1 MIGIGIVGSN
11 YGRTVLLPA
20 FRTDPRC
27 EVVALAGSDGARTA
41 ELARAA
47 NVARGFGDWRALIED
62 RAVAAVAVA
71 VPPDLQPEVARRALD
86 LGKPVFV
93 EKPLAADLPAA
104 RAMLEAARRSGQP
117 TIIDF
122 NFPEL
127 PSWRRAKEIL
137 DSGAL
142 GRLRHVVVT
151 WNVENQATRLRLKSW
166 KTRGGEGGGGLLGNF
181 VCHCFYYLEWFCG
194 PIAGLGGRVFP
205 LPDGDAES
213 SIALAI
219 AFASG
224 AGGSLQ
230 MSCASFLGS
239 GHRLEFY
246 GDDGTLVLT
255 NPTADYFRGFQ
266 LMQARRPD
274 SSLQAVATEDVT
286 ADRFADSR
294 VAPVARLVQ
303 RFVDACERGGFS
315 VARLRRRLSRA
326 GSDRCG
332 VSRARVGALDRR
344 RALDPGVAFV
354 SARRVLVTGGS
365 GFIGS
370 ALVKALV
377 RHGDAVRVFDDN
389 SRGALRRLREVEA
402 DVEFVGGDI
411 RDPAAVDAAMRGID
425 EVHHLAFV
433 NGTAT
438 FYSAPDLVLDVGV
451 KGIVNVIDGC
461 RRWNVGRLVLASSSE
476 VYQSPPQVPTDES
489 VPLVVPDPLNPRLS
503 YGAGKIISEMMA
515 INFGRKHFERVLI
528 FRPHNVYG
536 PDMGFDH
543 VIPQFALRLKRT
555 ADTHASGA
563 LPFPIQGSGE
573 ETRSFC
579 HVDDLVQGVMIM
591 REKGEHLNIYHIGTT
606 EEVSIADLARR
617 MAAIAGREI
626 ALRPSAVLAGSTPRR
641 CPDVSKLAALG
652 YAPRVPLDE
661 GLPPTLK
668 WYWDHES
675 MAPAA

>member
-1 MIGIGIVGSN
+1 
-11 YGRTVLLPA
+11 
-20 FRTDPRC
+20 
-27 EVVALAGSDGARTA
+27 
-41 ELARAA
+41 
-47 NVARGFGDWRALIED
+47 
-62 RAVAAVAVA
+62 
-71 VPPDLQPEVARRALD
+71 
-86 LGKPVFV
+86 
-93 EKPLAADLPAA
+93 
-104 RAMLEAARRSGQP
+104 
-117 TIIDF
+117 
-122 NFPEL
+122 
-127 PSWRRAKEIL
+127 
-137 DSGAL
+137 
-142 GRLRHVVVT
+142 
-151 WNVENQATRLRLKSW
+151 
-166 KTRGGEGGGGLLGNF
+166 
-181 VCHCFYYLEWFCG
+181 
-194 PIAGLGGRVFP
+194 
-205 LPDGDAES
+205 
-213 SIALAI
+213 
-219 AFASG
+219 
-224 AGGSLQ
+224 
-230 MSCASFLGS
+230 
-239 GHRLEFY
+239 
-246 GDDGTLVLT
+246 
-255 NPTADYFRGFQ
+255 
-266 LMQARRPD
+266 
-274 SSLQAVATEDVT
+274 
-286 ADRFADSR
+286 
-294 VAPVARLVQ
+294 
-303 RFVDACERGGFS
+303 
-315 VARLRRRLSRA
+315 
-326 GSDRCG
+326 
-332 VSRARVGALDRR
+332 
-344 RALDPGVAFV
+344 V
-354 SARRVLVTGGS
+354 SARRILVTGGS

-377 RHGDAVRVFDDN
+377 GRGENVRVLDDN
-389 SRGALRRLREVEA
+389 SRGALRRLHEVEREI
-402 DVEFVGGDI
+402 EFVCGDI
-411 RDPAAVDAAMRGID
+411 RDAAAVDAAMRGID

-451 KGIVNVIDGC
+451 KGIVNVIDAC
-461 RRWNVGRLVLASSSE
+461 RRQGVGRLVLASSSE
-476 VYQSPPQVPTDES
+476 VYQSAPQVPTDES
-489 VPLVVPDPLNPRLS
+489 VPLMIPDVLNPRLS

-617 MAAIAGREI
+617 MAAIAGRDI

>member
-1 MIGIGIVGSN
+1 MIGVGIVGCN

-41 ELARAA
+41 ELARAVE
-47 NVARGFGDWRALIED
+47 VARGFGDWRALIED
-62 RAVAAVAVA
+62 RAVTAVAVA
-71 VPPDLQPEVARRALD
+71 VPPDLQPEVARHALD

-93 EKPLAADLPAA
+93 EKPLAADLTAA
-104 RAMLEAARRSGQP
+104 RGMVEAARRSGQP

-137 DSGAL
+137 DSSAL

-166 KTRGGEGGGGLLGNF
+166 KTRAGEGGGGLLGNF
-181 VCHCFYYLEWFCG
+181 VSHCFYYLEWFLG

-224 AGGSLQ
+224 VGGSLQ

-246 GDDGTLVLT
+246 GEDGTLVLA

-266 LMQARRPD
+266 LMQAGRAD
-274 SSLQAVATEDVT
+274 SSLQPVATEDVS
-286 ADRFADSR
+286 ADRFADSPRRTGGAAGATLRRR
-294 VAPVARLVQ
+294 VRAG
-303 RFVDACERGGFS
+303 RFPC
-315 VARLRRRLSRA
+315 ARLRGRLSRA
-326 GSDRCG
+326 GPDRCG
-332 VSRARVGALDRR
+332 ASCACIRPLDRR
-344 RALDPGVAFV
+344 RAVGRGGTSV

-377 RHGDAVRVFDDN
+377 RHGDRVRVFDDN
-389 SRGALRRLREVEA
+389 SRGALRRLRDVDA
-402 DVEFVGGDI
+402 DVEFVAGDI

-438 FYSAPDLVLDVGV
+438 FYSAPELVLDVGV
-451 KGIVNVIDGC
+451 KGMVNVIDAC
-461 RRWNVGRLVLASSSE
+461 RHWNVGRLVLASSSE
-476 VYQSPPQVPTDES
+476 VYQSPPKVPTDES

-515 INFGRKHFERVLI
+515 INYGRRHFERVLI

-543 VIPQFALRLKRT
+543 VIPQFAVRLKRMID
-555 ADTHASGA
+555 AQASGP
-563 LPFPIQGSGE
+563 LSFDIQGSGE

-579 HVDDLVQGVMIM
+579 HVDDLVQGVMVM